1 MLGRIPHSAAS
12 SGQAPDDG
20 QSDPRPLLSGLPAWT
35 WALFGL
41 LSGLV
46 ATTAVVML
54 ERHNLQAA
62 EMAQLS
68 QAAHRGVSLVERQFD
83 TGGLLL
89 RAMQST
95 YSVTEEVDQAR
106 FIRIQ
111 DNLRPP
117 EMVPS
122 LVALAFARRETDSAG
137 VPHYRYERI
146 APLAGNASLLGFDAA
161 AQPANLRALERARDI
176 DQPVMSAPFP
186 LHQPTAD
193 PADVLGVTIRLPVY
207 RSG

>member
-161 AQPANLRALERARDI
+161 AQPANLRALERAG
-176 DQPVMSAPFP
+176 VGLAPMYGRP
-186 LHQPTAD
+186 ELAVL
-193 PADVLGVTIRLPVY
+193 VLG
-207 RSG
+207 

>member
-1 MLGRIPHSAAS
+1 M
-12 SGQAPDDG
+12 
-20 QSDPRPLLSGLPAWT
+20 SGLPAWA

-46 ATTAVVML
+46 ATTAVVLL

-62 EMAQLS
+62 ETAQLS

-95 YSVTEEVDQAR
+95 YSVADDVDQAR
-106 FIRIQ
+106 FVRIQ

-117 EMVPS
+117 DMLPS
-122 LVALAFARRETDSAG
+122 LVARAFGRRESDGAG
-137 VPHYRYERI
+137 
-146 APLAGNASLLGFDAA
+146 LA
-161 AQPANLRALERARDI
+161 
-176 DQPVMSAPFP
+176 
-186 LHQPTAD
+186 
-193 PADVLGVTIRLPVY
+193 
-207 RSG
+207 